1 MAIEIVG
8 KNNDDGTSFGVDTTE
23 KISFYGVTAVAQ
35 ITGSAQAA
43 VATTAAVSTAGNFG
57 YGSAQANAIVTLV
70 NKLRAD
76 LVTLGL
82 VKGS

>member
-8 KNNDDGTSFGVDTTE
+8 KNNDDGTSFGVATSE
-23 KISFYGVTAVAQ
+23 KISFYGVTAVTQ
-35 ITGSAQAA
+35 QSSGDQAA

-70 NKLRAD
+70 NKIRTD

-82 VKGS
+82 IKGS